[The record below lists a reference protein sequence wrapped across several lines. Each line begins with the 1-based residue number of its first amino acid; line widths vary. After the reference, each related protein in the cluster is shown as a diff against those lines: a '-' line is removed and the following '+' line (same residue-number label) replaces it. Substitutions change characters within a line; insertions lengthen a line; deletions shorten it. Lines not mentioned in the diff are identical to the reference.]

1 MELKEQE
8 EIFKEYKDRLDKIK
22 GIRTDENADGM
33 YVVDD
38 IYKLDNGQLELEMIN
53 LPNKEYHCRVLIL
66 NVSMDLSKVKQS
78 HQQLVDETIKS
89 IYENKDLKNQNV
101 RDLESRFLLR
111 DSNLNIVYQAQI
123 EVLESTIYL
132 LKVQSDYY
140 AGICNNLKK
149 IYSVRNDRLN
159 NDPKVNK

>member
-53 LPNKEYHCRVLIL
+53 LPNKEYYCRVLIL

-111 DSNLNIVYQAQI
+111 DSNLNIAYQAQI

>member
-1 MELKEQE
+1 
-8 EIFKEYKDRLDKIK
+8 
-22 GIRTDENADGM
+22 
-33 YVVDD
+33 
-38 IYKLDNGQLELEMIN
+38 
-53 LPNKEYHCRVLIL
+53 
-66 NVSMDLSKVKQS
+66 
-78 HQQLVDETIKS
+78 VDETIKS

-111 DSNLNIVYQAQI
+111 DSNLNMAYQAQI

>member
-1 MELKEQE
+1 
-8 EIFKEYKDRLDKIK
+8 
-22 GIRTDENADGM
+22 
-33 YVVDD
+33 
-38 IYKLDNGQLELEMIN
+38 
-53 LPNKEYHCRVLIL
+53 
-66 NVSMDLSKVKQS
+66 MDLSKVKQS